1 MTQTLQEN
9 YPIAAIQN
17 GTAIDHIPAGQ
28 GMRIFRLLNLQ
39 THREGISVGL
49 NLPSGAAFGKK
60 DIIKV
65 EGREI
70 TEEEASRIG
79 IFAPSTTVSIIRG
92 GHVTNKFQVPL
103 PKQIDHAIICPNTRC
118 ITNFEK
124 TSRRFNV
131 LRVGKN
137 ICLCCHYCERT
148 FAHDEINEYEV

>member
-1 MTQTLQEN
+1 MTQTLQECN
-9 YPIAAIQN
+9 PIAAIQN

-39 THREGISVGL
+39 QHENRISIGL
-49 NLPSGAAFGKK
+49 NLPSGVISGTK

-70 TEEEASRIG
+70 TEVEASRIG
-79 IFAPSTTVSIIRG
+79 IFAPTTTVSIIRDG
-92 GHVTNKFQVPL
+92 EVVNKFQAPL
-103 PKQIDHAIICPNTRC
+103 PEEILHAIVCPNTRC
-118 ITNFEK
+118 VTNFEK

-131 LRVGKN
+131 SQVGKN

-148 FAHDEINEYEV
+148 FVHDEINEYEV

>member
-1 MTQTLQEN
+1 MTPTLQDSH
-9 YPIAAIQN
+9 PIAAIQD

-28 GMRIFRLLNLQ
+28 GMRIFRLLNLH
-39 THREGISVGL
+39 TYKEGISLGL
-49 NLPSGAAFGKK
+49 NLPTESIMGKK

-70 TEEEASRIG
+70 TEVEASCIG
-79 IFAPSTTVSIIRG
+79 IFAPSTTVAIIRDG
-92 GHVTNKFQVPL
+92 EVVNKFQVPL
-103 PKQIDHAIICPNTRC
+103 PKEIYHVIVCPNTRC
-118 ITNFEK
+118 VTNFEK

-131 LRVGKN
+131 SKVGKN